1 MKEDLRAI
9 QERAEQLVES
19 HAILMEE
26 LLRLRKKN
34 GISQEAVGERMG
46 VSQPAVAAFESH
58 DANPTLGT
66 IRRYALAVGA
76 RIEHTVIDDLEV
88 IETAKTGT
96 QRAEEW
102 LAQLPEVLPNYT
114 FDKSKVSASVQ

>member
-9 QERAEQLVES
+9 EERAEQLVES
-19 HAILMEE
+19 HAKLMEE

-34 GISQEAVGERMG
+34 GISQELVGERMG

-58 DANPTLGT
+58 DSNPTLGT

-76 RIEHTVIDDLEV
+76 RIEHKVIDDVEV
-88 IETAKTGT
+88 IAIADSGT
-96 QRAEEW
+96 KRAEEW
-102 LAQLPEVLPNYT
+102 LAQQPLELPAYSFGQV
-114 FDKSKVSASVQ
+114 KVKASAK